1 MGPTLLR
8 THKKLEAV
16 QKRSARFV
24 MNNYQQTSSVTS
36 MLQTLQ
42 WPTLAERRARI
53 KATMMYRIVNG
64 LVAIPPTELHTS
76 TTTARFIVLYARMQL
91 YRHSFFPDTIRI
103 WNGLPQPLV
112 ESTSLET
119 FKQGGAQLSHPI
131 IAHHVFRLL
140 IKHLYI
146 FFFFFFFAPL
156 LSQPAWASAIFLY
169 PEICTLLEEEEE
181 NKAK

>member
-1 MGPTLLR
+1 MPVWYG
-8 THKKLEAV
+8 THTAQNTQKLEAV
-16 QKRSARFV
+16 QRRSACFV

-76 TTTARFIVLYARMQL
+76 TTTARFIVL
-91 YRHSFFPDTIRI
+91 DTIQI
-103 WNGLPQPLV
+103 WKGLPQPLV

-119 FKQGGAQLSHPI
+119 F
-131 IAHHVFRLL
+131 
-140 IKHLYI
+140 
-146 FFFFFFFAPL
+146 
-156 LSQPAWASAIFLY
+156 
-169 PEICTLLEEEEE
+169 
-181 NKAK
+181 